1 MLEQRVIVGEYQ
13 RWIAKLLGHN
23 FQLEYKKGMDNSTTD
38 ALSQLSTVLE
48 LGVISV
54 LKGLNMAVFNEQV
67 EAYLM
72 LRDIRQLLLT
82 GQQAPKGYTLKGDV

>member
-1 MLEQRVIVGEYQ
+1 
-13 RWIAKLLGHN
+13 
-23 FQLEYKKGMDNSTTD
+23 MDNSTTD

-67 EAYLM
+67 EAYLT

-82 GQQAPKGYTLKGDV
+82 CQQASKGYTLKGDM